1 MTTLIL
7 THEQADF
14 DGVASVWA
22 AHRLYSSAI
31 PVPPRRINRNVR
43 AFLTLYGEHFNFT
56 ETEDLPRRHV
66 ERVLVVDAQAVSSVK
81 GMTAKTEVKVIDHHD
96 TSAITVGA
104 NTTLLVEQLVDSGI
118 TISPTEATLF
128 LLGIYED
135 PGSLTSLPPTPRDAR
150 AAAAL
155 MEAGAHL
162 DTVREFLQHPLTSGQ
177 KALFDQLMAAAETHI
192 ISGQSVVITAI
203 DGGDT
208 DEELSSLA
216 HKLRDTFDASA
227 VFMLVTLHGREP
239 RVQLIARSTTT
250 DVDVGAAV
258 ARFGG
263 GGHNR
268 AAAALIRT

>member
-1 MTTLIL
+1 
-7 THEQADF
+7 
-14 DGVASVWA
+14 
-22 AHRLYSSAI
+22 
-31 PVPPRRINRNVR
+31 
-43 AFLTLYGEHFNFT
+43 
-56 ETEDLPRRHV
+56 
-66 ERVLVVDAQAVSSVK
+66 
-81 GMTAKTEVKVIDHHD
+81 
-96 TSAITVGA
+96 
-104 NTTLLVEQLVDSGI
+104 
-118 TISPTEATLF
+118 
-128 LLGIYED
+128 
-135 PGSLTSLPPTPRDAR
+135 
-150 AAAAL
+150 

-268 AAAALIRT
+268 AAAALIRNQPLDEARTALLACLPDCIRPAITVSEIMSRGVQTLEPGTPVREAAARMKRYGYEGYPVVGNGRVVGRVVLEMDASE